1 MSSVLGIRF
10 SQLPA
15 HALPVVAL
23 VGVLALAVG
32 GLVVYALVARCLRD
46 TPPAHR
52 AEILRALAELL
63 GSLCHGHPK
72 ARGWTTRH
80 GRSARRRRR

>member
-1 MSSVLGIRF
+1 MSSVLGIWL

-15 HALPVVAL
+15 HELAAVAL

-46 TPPAHR
+46 APPADR

-63 GSLCHGHPK
+63 GSLRHGAPK
-72 ARGWTTRH
+72 ARGWTARG